1 MRLKDKNAIITGSG
15 NGIGKATAELFA
27 KEGANVVVAD
37 IEEDSAKETVENIK
51 KSGGEADFIKV
62 DTSDLDSVERMVN
75 FSIKKYGDINILV
88 NNAAAF
94 VFGKIEDID
103 QTDWNKVLG
112 VNVIGYANCVQ
123 KSLDSLK
130 KNKDSSIINIASVS
144 SFIAQ
149 PEFIPYNT
157 SKGAVL
163 QLSKCLAMDLGQYN
177 IRVNSICPG
186 SIRTRASD
194 MHINSLGLDPEKA
207 REYHDKDLPQ
217 ESAKDSKFC
226 SMCGPNFC
234 SMKITQDL
242 REEDVSTFN
251 VKDLKK

>member
-94 VFGKIEDID
+94 VFG
-103 QTDWNKVLG
+103 
-112 VNVIGYANCVQ
+112 
-123 KSLDSLK
+123 
-130 KNKDSSIINIASVS
+130 
-144 SFIAQ
+144 
-149 PEFIPYNT
+149 
-157 SKGAVL
+157 
-163 QLSKCLAMDLGQYN
+163 
-177 IRVNSICPG
+177 
-186 SIRTRASD
+186 TRASD

-207 REYHDKDLPQ
+207 YEDFGNDAMLKRNGKPIEIAYGALFLASN
-217 ESAKDSKFC
+217 ESSFMTGSEIVIDGGATID
-226 SMCGPNFC
+226 
-234 SMKITQDL
+234 
-242 REEDVSTFN
+242 
-251 VKDLKK
+251 

>member
-1 MRLKDKNAIITGSG
+1 MRLKDKNAIVTGSG

-27 KEGANVVVAD
+27 KEGANVIVAD

-207 REYHDKDLPQ
+207 YEDFGNDAMLKRNGNPIEIAYGALFLASN
-217 ESAKDSKFC
+217 ESSFMTGSEIVIDGGATID
-226 SMCGPNFC
+226 
-234 SMKITQDL
+234 
-242 REEDVSTFN
+242 
-251 VKDLKK
+251 

>member
-1 MRLKDKNAIITGSG
+1 MRLKDKNAIVTGSG

-27 KEGANVVVAD
+27 KEGANVIVAD

-130 KNKDSSIINIASVS
+130 KK
-144 SFIAQ
+144 
-149 PEFIPYNT
+149 
-157 SKGAVL
+157 
-163 QLSKCLAMDLGQYN
+163 
-177 IRVNSICPG
+177 
-186 SIRTRASD
+186 
-194 MHINSLGLDPEKA
+194 
-207 REYHDKDLPQ
+207 
-217 ESAKDSKFC
+217 
-226 SMCGPNFC
+226 
-234 SMKITQDL
+234 
-242 REEDVSTFN
+242 
-251 VKDLKK
+251 

>member
-1 MRLKDKNAIITGSG
+1 MRLKDKNAIVTGSG

-27 KEGANVVVAD
+27 KEGANVIVAD

-75 FSIKKYGDINILV
+75 FSIKKYGEINILV

-130 KNKDSSIINIASVS
+130 KNKDSFIINIASVS

-163 QLSKCLAMDLGQYN
+163 QLSKCLARFRSIQY
-177 IRVNSICPG
+177 S
-186 SIRTRASD
+186 
-194 MHINSLGLDPEKA
+194 
-207 REYHDKDLPQ
+207 
-217 ESAKDSKFC
+217 SKFNL
-226 SMCGPNFC
+226 SRIDSNKSFRYAY
-234 SMKITQDL
+234 KLFRL
-242 REEDVSTFN
+242 RS
-251 VKDLKK
+251 